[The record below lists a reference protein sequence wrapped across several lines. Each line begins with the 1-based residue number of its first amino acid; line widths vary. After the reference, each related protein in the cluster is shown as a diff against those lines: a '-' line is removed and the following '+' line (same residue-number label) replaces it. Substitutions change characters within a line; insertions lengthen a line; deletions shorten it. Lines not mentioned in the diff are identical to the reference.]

1 MTINPN
7 KKRIF
12 LTIPT
17 RMFKILEK
25 EREKYIYDSVQ
36 ELILEAIRDKYVR
49 YRKREG
55 GSKRGRPKK
64 PSDLGFLKRKKIFS
78 KTGEPIS

>member
-1 MTINPN
+1 MTA
-7 KKRIF
+7 KKLKTRII

-36 ELILEAIRDKYVR
+36 ELVLEAIRDKFVR
-49 YRKREG
+49 YRKKEG

-64 PSDLGFLKRKKIFS
+64 ASDLGFLKRKKIFS
-78 KTGEPIS
+78 KTGEPIE

>member
-1 MTINPN
+1 M
-7 KKRIF
+7 
-12 LTIPT
+12 TIPT

-25 EREKYIYDSVQ
+25 DREKYIYDSVQ

-49 YRKREG
+49 YRKRTYT
-55 GSKRGRPKK
+55 KRGRPKK

-78 KTGEPIS
+78 KTGEPIN

>member
-1 MTINPN
+1 MAV
-7 KKRIF
+7 KKGKTRII
-12 LTIPT
+12 LTIPE
-17 RMFKILEK
+17 RMLKILEK

-55 GSKRGRPKK
+55 ASKRGRPKK
-64 PSDLGFLKRKKIFS
+64 ASDLGFLKRKKIFS
-78 KTGEPIS
+78 KEGEAIE

>member
-1 MTINPN
+1 MAV
-7 KKRIF
+7 KKGKIRVI

-49 YRKREG
+49 YRKKEG
-55 GSKRGRPKK
+55 SSKRGRPKK

-78 KTGEPIS
+78 KEGEPIE